1 MCLILK
7 KLPNNRLQL
16 YDKAIQVIIEILIS
30 KTNDIRILEHLLLYA
45 EYQFGQNVPGGD
57 YRERT
62 DGQRIVNWDVEIN
75 TLLQISNEIVL
86 VLDR

>member
-1 MCLILK
+1 
-7 KLPNNRLQL
+7 
-16 YDKAIQVIIEILIS
+16 
-30 KTNDIRILEHLLLYA
+30 LLLYA

-75 TLLQISNEIVL
+75 TLLQISNEIMEITATNYSVSTL
-86 VLDR
+86 ICDKEIFPQLERPLHI